1 MKREG
6 GFIYPHVL
14 AAILFFLLILG
25 SMTIGF
31 QKELRSAE
39 LMISFYKKQQLFR
52 VGASEAA
59 RTLHLLCEKQHTH
72 IHTEEGRVTLK
83 QMTCDQ
89 KKKRILM
96 LVSVKTKD
104 GLSDELELV
113 LDWKT
118 REIMKW
124 ANPE

>member
-39 LMISFYKKQQLFR
+39 LTISFYKKQQLFR

-72 IHTEEGRVTLK
+72 IDTEEGRVTLK

-104 GLSDELELV
+104 GLSDERELV

>member
-14 AAILFFLLILG
+14 GAILFFLLILG

-39 LMISFYKKQQLFR
+39 LTISFYKKQRLFR
-52 VGASEAA
+52 VGASEGA
-59 RTLHLLCEKQHTH
+59 RTLHRLCEKQDTH
-72 IHTEEGRVTLK
+72 IDTEEGRVTLK

-104 GLSDELELV
+104 GLSDERELV

>member
-25 SMTIGF
+25 AMTMGF

-39 LMISFYKKQQLFR
+39 LTISFYKKQQLFR
-52 VGASEAA
+52 VGASEAI
-59 RTLHLLCEKQHTH
+59 RPIHHLCEKQQTH

-89 KKKRILM
+89 KKKRIHM

-104 GLSDELELV
+104 GLLDERELV
-113 LDWKT
+113 LNWKT
-118 REIMKW
+118 HEIMKW
-124 ANPE
+124 TNPE